1 MAACVSRAFSSA
13 RIYGAAL
20 GEFLEAL
27 DLQHRAQVMETTGY
41 EDVEDYSNMRPLDF
55 VNMEAALI
63 RHGISQAEV
72 DKIIDAAMARKAA
85 LSAGERAAA
94 SRSLADAAAKR
105 AAADRALAD
114 AAAERTAAESALAEA
129 ALERKRVAKDRTA
142 TK

>member
-1 MAACVSRAFSSA
+1 MEQLC
-13 RIYGAAL
+13 
-20 GEFLEAL
+20 EFLKAL

-94 SRSLADAAAKR
+94 SRSLEDAAAKR

-129 ALERKRVAKDRTA
+129 KTVYRIQYTA
-142 TK
+142 TGINRKPKIVNHRP